1 MNITIVAGAPGTG
14 KTFLVDRTIGFDFLL
29 RINSDDY
36 KDVPWEAQSVI
47 LATLIKEKAKYCSGT
62 IVVEG
67 LCALRGLRKAI
78 DFGWIT
84 SEDTVTVFMMKSI
97 RSVSRYDERQAKAQQ
112 TILTSVLEKLPTV
125 VVYDLIEG
133 NPQ

>member
-1 MNITIVAGAPGTG
+1 MNLTIVAGAPGTG
-14 KTFLVDRTIGFDFLL
+14 KTFLSDRLEAYT

-36 KDVPWEAQSVI
+36 KDVPWEAQSIV
-47 LATLIKEKAKYCSGT
+47 LATLIKENGHCSLL
-62 IVVEG
+62 VEG

-78 DFGWIT
+78 DFGWVT

-97 RSVSRYDERQAKAQQ
+97 RSAPRYDERQAKAQQ
-112 TILTSVLEKLPTV
+112 TILATILEKLPTV

>member
-14 KTFLVDRTIGFDFLL
+14 KTFLADRFFNYAFV
-29 RINSDDY
+29 RVNSDTY
-36 KDVPWEAQSVI
+36 KDIPWEAQSVV
-47 LATLIKEKAKYCSGT
+47 LATLLKDAGEHAAG
-62 IVVEG
+62 VLVEG

-78 DFGWIT
+78 DFGWVT

-112 TILTSVLEKLPTV
+112 TILASVLEKLPTV

>member
-14 KTFLVDRTIGFDFLL
+14 KTFLADRIDNWV

-36 KDVPWEAQSVI
+36 KDVPWEAQSVV
-47 LATLIKEKAKYCSGT
+47 LATLIREDGT
-62 IVVEG
+62 NVLVEG

-78 DFGWIT
+78 EFGWVT

-112 TILTSVLEKLPTV
+112 TILSTILEKLPTV

>member
-14 KTFLVDRTIGFDFLL
+14 KTFLADRIDNWV

-36 KDVPWEAQSVI
+36 KDVPWEAQSVV
-47 LATLIKEKAKYCSGT
+47 LATLIREKAMYGSGFM
-62 IVVEG
+62 VVEG

-78 DFGWIT
+78 EFGWVS

-112 TILTSVLEKLPTV
+112 TILTSILEKMPTV

>member
-14 KTFLVDRTIGFDFLL
+14 KTFLTDRIDNWV

-36 KDVPWEAQSVI
+36 KDVPWEAQSVV
-47 LATLIKEKAKYCSGT
+47 LATLIREKAMYGSGVV
-62 IVVEG
+62 VVEG

-78 DFGWIT
+78 EFGWVT

-112 TILTSVLEKLPTV
+112 TILSTILEKLPTV

>member
-1 MNITIVAGAPGTG
+1 MSITVVAGAPGTG
-14 KTFLVDRTIGFDFLL
+14 KTFFADRFCNYASV
-29 RINSDDY
+29 RINSDNY
-36 KDVPWEAQSVI
+36 KDVPWEAQSIV
-47 LATLIKEKAKYCSGT
+47 LATLIKDAGPGAGV
-62 IVVEG
+62 VVEG

-78 DFGWIT
+78 DFGWVT

-112 TILTSVLEKLPTV
+112 TILATILEKLPTV

>member
-14 KTFLVDRTIGFDFLL
+14 KTFFTDRIYNWV

-36 KDVPWEAQSVI
+36 KDVPWEAQSVV
-47 LATLIKEKAKYCSGT
+47 LATLIREKAMYGNGSM
-62 IVVEG
+62 VVEG

-78 DFGWIT
+78 EFGWVT
-84 SEDTVTVFMMKSI
+84 SEDTVTVVMMKSI

-112 TILTSVLEKLPTV
+112 TILASVLEKLPTV

>member
-14 KTFLVDRTIGFDFLL
+14 KTFLADRIDNWV

-36 KDVPWEAQSVI
+36 KDVPWEAQSVV
-47 LATLIKEKAKYCSGT
+47 LATLIREKAMYGM
-62 IVVEG
+62 VVEG

-78 DFGWIT
+78 EFGWVT

-112 TILTSVLEKLPTV
+112 TILSTILEKLPKV

>member
-14 KTFLVDRTIGFDFLL
+14 KTFLADRIDNWV

-36 KDVPWEAQSVI
+36 KDVPWEAQSVV
-47 LATLIKEKAKYCSGT
+47 LATLIREDGT
-62 IVVEG
+62 NVLVEG

-78 DFGWIT
+78 EFGWVT

-97 RSVSRYDERQAKAQQ
+97 RSVSRYDERHAKAQQ
-112 TILTSVLEKLPTV
+112 TILATILEKMPTV